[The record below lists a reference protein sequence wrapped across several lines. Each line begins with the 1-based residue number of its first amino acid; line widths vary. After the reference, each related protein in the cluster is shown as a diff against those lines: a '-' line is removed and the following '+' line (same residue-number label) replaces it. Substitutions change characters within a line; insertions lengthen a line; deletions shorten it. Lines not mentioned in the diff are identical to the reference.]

1 MKMTKRIIAAVLCTV
16 MLITSMAA
24 CSKKAAN
31 SSASGNSENA
41 SGAKPV
47 LKVGMECAYAPY
59 NWTQSD
65 NKNGAVPIA
74 GSGEFAFGY
83 DVIMAK
89 KIAEKIGYD
98 LEIVKT
104 EWDGLPPAVVSG
116 KIDVAIAGMSVTEE
130 RLKTVDFTD
139 VYYNADI
146 LALTTKASPFASAA
160 SLEDLKGAVCTSQL
174 NTVWY
179 DLLKQVPDA
188 KIQPALENV
197 PAMIVALTSGKIQ
210 LVCTDRPTA
219 MAAVYSN
226 PDLVMLDFAEGK
238 GFNAN
243 PEDIKI
249 GIAIS
254 KKNTD
259 LKAKINEALK
269 TISEDD
275 RTKMME
281 EAIKAQPLA
290 K

>member
-1 MKMTKRIIAAVLCTV
+1 MKMAKRIIAAALCAAL
-16 MLITSMAA
+16 LITSMAA
-24 CSKKAAN
+24 CSKKPAS
-31 SSASGNSENA
+31 SSAETSSN
-41 SGAKPV
+41 KPV

-59 NWTQSD
+59 NWTQSND
-65 NKNGAVPIA
+65 QNGAVPIS
-74 GSGEFAFGY
+74 GSSEYAYGY
-83 DVIMAK
+83 DVIVAK
-89 KIAEKIGYD
+89 AIAEKIGYD

-104 EWDGLPPAVVSG
+104 EWDGLPPAVISG
-116 KIDVAIAGMSVTEE
+116 KIDVAIAGMSITAD
-130 RLKTVDFTD
+130 RLKSVDFTD

-146 LALTTKASPFASAA
+146 LALTTKSSPFASAT

-179 DLLKQVPDA
+179 DLLPQIPEA

-219 MAAVYSN
+219 MAAAYSN
-226 PDLVMLDFAEGK
+226 PELVMLDFAAEK
-238 GFNAN
+238 GFQAD

-254 KKNTD
+254 KQNTE
-259 LKAKINEALK
+259 LKAKINEALAS
-269 TISEDD
+269 ISEDD

-281 EAIKAQPLA
+281 DAIKAQPLA
-290 K
+290 Q